1 MFVNRLIEMWSAYK
15 SMWEEKTLLSMI
27 NTIIYKSAER
37 SEKIFPKWYKKRWS
51 EGQPYSEIIEEM
63 KAAFLR
69 QMDFVDNYIMNLKG
83 DN

>member
-1 MFVNRLIEMWSAYK
+1 MWSAYK
-15 SMWEEKTLLSMI
+15 SMWEKNSFI
-27 NTIIYKSAER
+27 DDKYDYIYKSAER